1 MISTKVWISR
11 CPTFSSGHG
20 LKCGGDATAAANIQN
35 DSRYRWVPPPTSVIN
50 RLDTE
55 MMMSPSHAR
64 VGGDATSTTN
74 YEDDDDGSETDAA
87 VGIAKAV
94 EEKIAMIY
102 YDIIL

>member
-1 MISTKVWISR
+1 
-11 CPTFSSGHG
+11 
-20 LKCGGDATAAANIQN
+20 
-35 DSRYRWVPPPTSVIN
+35 VIN

-94 EEKIAMIY
+94 E
-102 YDIIL
+102 L